1 LDDISTGTLFGLLTI
16 LILISAYFSSSE
28 TGMMSLNRYRLK
40 HLVKNNHTGAKR
52 VEKLLNRPDRLI
64 GLILI
69 GNNLVNILASS
80 IATIIGMRLFAEN
93 EALGLA
99 VSTGLLTIVI
109 LIFAEVTPK
118 TLAALHPEKVAFPSS
133 FILRPLLTLF
143 YPMVWLVNIISN
155 GLLRLFRV
163 NVENDDNG
171 ALSSEELRTV
181 VHEAGA
187 MIPQRHQDMLISIL
201 DLEKVTVDDIM
212 IPRNEIIAID
222 INDDWEV
229 LLRQLRNISH
239 TKVLLYRDNIDDAVG
254 FVHTRD
260 ALRLLLKEQFDK
272 TSLLRAVKEL
282 YFIPES
288 TPLNV
293 QLLKFQRKK
302 ERIGLIVD
310 EYGDIQGL
318 VTLEDILEEIVGDFT
333 TTMAPSASEE
343 IEPQSDGSYI
353 IDGTANVRD
362 INKEMNWHFP
372 TDGPKTLNGLILE
385 YLEEIPKASI
395 TLNIEGHPLEV
406 LEIENNVIQRVR
418 VQPAEKKAP
427 KNRTL
432 ISCSATVE

>member
-1 LDDISTGTLFGLLTI
+1 MDDISTGTLFGLLTI

-143 YPMVWLVNIISN
+143 YPLVWLVNIISN

-163 NVENDDNG
+163 NVNNDDNG

-212 IPRNEIIAID
+212 VPRNEIIAID
-222 INDDWEV
+222 INDDWEI

-239 TKVLLYRDNIDDAVG
+239 TKVLLYRDTIDDAVG

-282 YFIPES
+282 YFIPEA

-343 IEPQSDGSYI
+343 IEPQPDGSYI

-385 YLEEIPKASI
+385 YLEDIPDASI
-395 TLNIEGHPLEV
+395 SLHIAGHPLEV

-418 VQPAEKKAP
+418 VQPAEKK
-427 KNRTL
+427 KL
-432 ISCSATVE
+432 EIED